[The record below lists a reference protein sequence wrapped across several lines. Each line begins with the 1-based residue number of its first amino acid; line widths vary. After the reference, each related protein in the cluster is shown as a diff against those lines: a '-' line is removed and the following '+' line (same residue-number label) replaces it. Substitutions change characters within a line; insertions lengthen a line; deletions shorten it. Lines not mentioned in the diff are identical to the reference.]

1 MYIFNNINIIICNY
15 IAMNDLK
22 SNSITLPGL
31 VFQGMGQLSPLFT
44 FDGIISVAAFAEGA
58 SPLAFLIGLIASLLT
73 GNTLYQFSKRT
84 ASARGYYG
92 YSKYG
97 FGNHA
102 AVVTS
107 YLYLLYQIANL
118 VFIMSFFIMIFNPA
132 LLYLTGINIPFY
144 YGIILVIIIA
154 IPSFFMIYKGIVP
167 SFRSQITINIIEIIF
182 VVSISI
188 IIILTS
194 KDNSL
199 IVFTPVSGYKNLFL
213 GFITGSFLAYTGY
226 GSIVPLGEEAKAP
239 EKNIG
244 ISIVIMLLIIGV
256 LDLLISYALVVG
268 FGINKMDN
276 FTNTVIPAFIVI
288 KTHID
293 VYFSMFFFAFNFFI
307 IYTLFNTIGTA
318 ITRNI
323 YSMARDGYLP
333 SCFSKTNKYKSP
345 QNALFITI
353 LIFVIIAVISSVI
366 FYHSFGV
373 SGFLDQFIFFATIST
388 MSTLFIHLIVNSA
401 LTKVHKSLLYDIV
414 IPLISSIVILIAIY
428 YAAIDLAFPFTYAG
442 IIMVLYLI
450 ISIIISLSIAKLSK
464 NSKISTVHE

>member
-1 MYIFNNINIIICNY
+1 MNNN
-15 IAMNDLK
+15 LK
-22 SNSITLPGL
+22 SNIITLPGL
-31 VFQGMGQLSPLFT
+31 IFQGMGQLSPLFT

-97 FGNHA
+97 LGNHA
-102 AVVTS
+102 GVITS

-132 LLYLTGINIPFY
+132 LLYLTGINVPFY
-144 YGIILVIIIA
+144 YGILLIIVIA
-154 IPSFFMIYKGIVP
+154 IPSFFMIYRGIVP
-167 SFRSQITINIIEIIF
+167 SFKSQITINIIEIIF
-182 VVSISI
+182 VVSVSV

-239 EKNIG
+239 EKNISL
-244 ISIVIMLLIIGV
+244 SIIIMLLIIGA

-268 FGINKMDN
+268 FGINKMGS

-333 SCFSKTNKYKSP
+333 DKFSKTNKYDAP
-345 QNALFITI
+345 QNALLLTIIIFIITT
-353 LIFVIIAVISSVI
+353 AVSSII
-366 FYHSFGV
+366 FYSSFGV
-373 SGFLDQFIFFATIST
+373 SGFLYQFIFFATIST
-388 MSTLFIHLIVNSA
+388 MSTLIIHLIVNSS
-401 LTKVHKSLLYDIV
+401 LSKVHKSLLYDIV
-414 IPLISSIVILIAIY
+414 IPIISSIVILIAMY
-428 YAAIDLAFPFTYAG
+428 YAVIDLAFPFVYAG
-442 IIMVLYLI
+442 IIMVLYIAMAVI
-450 ISIIISLSIAKLSK
+450 IDLYMAKVSK
-464 NSKISTVHE
+464 ETKAVNA